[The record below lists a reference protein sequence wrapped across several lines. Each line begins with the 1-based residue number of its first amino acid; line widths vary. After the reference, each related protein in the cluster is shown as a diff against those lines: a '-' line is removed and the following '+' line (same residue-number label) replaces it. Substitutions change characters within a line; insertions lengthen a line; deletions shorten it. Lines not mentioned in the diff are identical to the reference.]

1 MKYIWRSLLIL
12 ICGGIMALAALAGQV
27 GYEDDYGRRDAGL
40 SGGDTAARLP
50 VSVEMPH
57 DSRAG

>member
-1 MKYIWRSLLIL
+1 
-12 ICGGIMALAALAGQV
+12 MALAALAGQV